1 MVNIELLIIECYL
14 IDKIIILPQLYDQM
28 KNLPALLLILI
39 CIGCKPGTPQ
49 PIISIALI
57 NNNQSLQI
65 TGFNNLVIKEIASD
79 TAAHFESL
87 VPVFRMPADTDMK
100 DYQPVQPG
108 HYMVKDSALV
118 FTPDT
123 PFAKHQAYFM
133 RYFQYGGGSSVWDFL
148 KGKKTASKLCYTD
161 LIFKQ

>member
-1 MVNIELLIIECYL
+1 
-14 IDKIIILPQLYDQM
+14 M
-28 KNLPALLLILI
+28 KNLPALFLILI
-39 CIGCKPGTPQ
+39 CIGCKSETSQ
-49 PIISIALI
+49 PVISIALV

-65 TGFNNLVIKEIASD
+65 TGLNNLVIKEIASD
-79 TAAHFESL
+79 STNHFESL
-87 VPVFRMPADTDMK
+87 IPVFRMPADTDMK

-108 HYMVKDSALV
+108 KYMVKDSAII

-123 PFAKHQAYFM
+123 PFAKHQGYFM

-148 KGKKTASKLCYTD
+148 KGKKTASKLRYTD